1 MELYHSAPC
10 GSCHGGQGNN
20 SGSGAPDLRESASL
34 TDFETF
40 KSLTKDGFWLI
51 TVCQNSDDLADSEI
65 NAIYEY
71 LRQRT
76 KIAAADLKN

>member
-1 MELYHSAPC
+1 
-10 GSCHGGQGNN
+10 
-20 SGSGAPDLRESASL
+20 
-34 TDFETF
+34 
-40 KSLTKDGFWLI
+40 
-51 TVCQNSDDLADSEI
+51 LADSEI